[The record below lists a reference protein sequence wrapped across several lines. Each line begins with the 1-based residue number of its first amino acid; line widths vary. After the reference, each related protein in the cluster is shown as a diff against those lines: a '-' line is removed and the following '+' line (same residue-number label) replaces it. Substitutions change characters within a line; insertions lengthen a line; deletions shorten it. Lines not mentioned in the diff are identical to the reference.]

1 MGFKCQQNFS
11 HPVGLPTPRHVF
23 SFPFHGLFTSSLL
36 LFEKFKGK
44 AEIQASRAGRMNLQ
58 LNNSE
63 IRSYTTEIK
72 QARGLMVG
80 EKGHVQNCQEI
91 FSVSWKWP
99 VVVGERREKSQ
110 ATFRMMK
117 FLPKS
122 DKASSRGHLWVL
134 ENNNIKLSHKEGQLQ
149 DDQNIW

>member
-63 IRSYTTEIK
+63 ITLLHNRNQTGQGLDGRREGTCSKLSGNILSILEMTCGSGRKKREIT
-72 QARGLMVG
+72 
-80 EKGHVQNCQEI
+80 GHVQDDEI
-91 FSVSWKWP
+91 SAK
-99 VVVGERREKSQ
+99 K
-110 ATFRMMK
+110 
-117 FLPKS
+117 
-122 DKASSRGHLWVL
+122 
-134 ENNNIKLSHKEGQLQ
+134 
-149 DDQNIW
+149 